1 MRRYK
6 VVDEL
11 GCAIR
16 IFPSKSEAVKFLQEG
31 WTILII
37 KSPDKYKQAIERVGE
52 ALF

>member
-6 VVDEL
+6 VLDEL
-11 GCAIR
+11 GESIR

-37 KSPDKYKQAIERVGE
+37 KSPDKYKQALERVGE

>member
-1 MRRYK
+1 M
-6 VVDEL
+6 DEL
-11 GCAIR
+11 GESIR

-37 KSPDKYKQAIERVGE
+37 KSPDKYKQALERVGE

>member
-6 VVDEL
+6 VLDEF
-11 GCAIR
+11 GESIR

-37 KSPDKYKQAIERVGE
+37 KSPDKYKQALERVGE